1 MLKQKM
7 ENREDVLSTMISE
20 ISNVNLPR
28 MLKLGGFDF
37 VIIDCEHG
45 PFDFSQLAAMVAVC
59 NSIDLQVLVRIPQI
73 TREWITKILDMGAD
87 GFLVPMVNTKDDAEN
102 IVRLAKYSPLG
113 QRGLSTMRA
122 HTGYVPPRL
131 EDYMKAANKK
141 TILLAQIE
149 TCQGVTNA
157 EAIAAV
163 EGIDALV
170 VGPSDLSSDLG
181 HPGESGCAEMRTAI
195 AKICE
200 AAKKAG
206 KSCGT
211 VSTNIEYLSY
221 CRQQGMN
228 LFNMGS
234 ELGMIINGAKET
246 VRTLREQ
253 VL

>member
-1 MLKQKM
+1 MLKQKL

-20 ISNVNLPR
+20 ITSANLPR
-28 MLKLGGFDF
+28 MLKQSGFDF

-45 PFDFSQLAAMVAVC
+45 PFDFSQLAAMMAVS
-59 NSIDLQVLVRIPQI
+59 NSIDLKTLVRIPLI
-73 TREWITKILDMGAD
+73 TREWITKVLDMGAD
-87 GFLVPMVNTKDDAEN
+87 GLLIPMVSTRQDAEK
-102 IVRLAKYSPLG
+102 IVSLAKYAPLG

-122 HTGYVPPRL
+122 HTGYVPPKL
-131 EDYMKAANKK
+131 ADYMETANAR

-149 TCQGVTNA
+149 TRQGVDNA

-163 EGIDALV
+163 PGIDALV
-170 VGPSDLSSDLG
+170 IGPSDLSADLG
-181 HPGESGCAEMRTAI
+181 HPGESNCAEMKEAVARV
-195 AKICE
+195 CE
-200 AAKKAG
+200 AAIKMG

-211 VSTNIEYLSY
+211 VSTNVEYLSY
-221 CRQQGMN
+221 GRQQGMN

-246 VRTLREQ
+246 VKTLREQ